1 MRTSGNRQT
10 VSLVRWALV
19 VVCAALLLGDAV
31 ASVGDPDII
40 VMDENID
47 AAIRLLRFG
56 DADALVTSDAYNG
69 DEALQVEW
77 GEGVA
82 AENLPG
88 LGFHIVETPRTD
100 DEFRYLTFAW
110 KKHVPTLIPEWLAF
124 AVPQTGPAPESI
136 FIDWIAELTDGEVFE
151 EDLTLPELIRFNVG
165 SNGVLPGFPEDL
177 ELDVPAAF
185 QPRSIYSEGGVDL
198 DFQFR
203 PNVDNSRITA
213 YLITYIRSERTRLAD
228 LYVGSDDAIAVWLNG
243 EFVHANPVERSG
255 EPDQDWI
262 EGVELRRGRNI
273 LMLKVA
279 ETSGDWTA
287 FARFDDASGL
297 TFSSHPALDGA
308 PLPAALPE
316 DRRDVSIQFGVIG
329 GRTNGAVRFLPETE
343 GVKGV
348 VGDSFEG
355 FYHAG
360 LEAAYEPSIQVS
372 EFAPADWT
380 VVTRDLYEDW
390 GNIFVTGLAFA
401 SVDGLP
407 AVFDYVGFGKGGFG
421 ETPDIPL
428 PPTMEFDPSNSIT
441 VDEGATERVW
451 ISATDPN
458 PEDTVSLRLQ
468 NIKGNTASAGVK
480 LVTGT
485 GGPLPEWIRIEDI
498 SPGNPANAVLRMEPS
513 YDDAGRYNF
522 TLRAVDDSP
531 TRLSTFDTLFVTVG
545 DVNRDPGFVPL
556 GVQSVSEGNTLRFT
570 VLATD
575 LDGDA
580 VTLGASGLLPG
591 DASFVPATGRFTW
604 QPTFADSGS
613 HTATFTAADGRG
625 GSARMTVQ
633 ISVSEENR
641 APTFDAAMAQE
652 FQALVGKEFLLAVQ
666 VSDADQDIIDV
677 SLVVVPAGVTFDAA
691 SRSIRWTPTAAQEG
705 SHTLALLADDG
716 NGGVTEGSVSVT
728 VSRNRPVWQPVSV
741 TEVRETQEATFRAIP
756 VHPDDLPMAMSFTSD
771 PPLPPSVVADE
782 GDSLLFSW
790 VPGFDD
796 AGSYLLTFTASDP
809 LGLTADLR
817 ITLDVEN
824 FNRDPEVAD
833 VPDGTAVVGQPFVLS
848 LDQYVSDPDADD
860 VPRLTFSKGETAPV
874 GVVISSTGQLE
885 WSPAAGIAGEQ
896 IIPFV
901 VTDPSLS
908 SASGRV
914 IVFVEA
920 PPTFA
925 FEPSE
930 QPAVDEGSVVIV
942 EVTAADG
949 NSRDTVSVE
958 WVNEGAVPDWVSWA
972 FAPGNPGTATITLSP
987 DFTAAGAAAERTVPI
1002 AIRAVDNSTEAL
1014 SAQATL
1020 TVIVN
1025 NTNRAPALAAV
1036 PQQTLSEGQAWSVTL
1051 AATDEDTDDTLT
1063 YSFTG
1068 LPPGATFDAASA
1080 TMRWT
1085 PNFDQAN
1092 TYTVTATVRDRDP
1105 SGVASTQIRLVVLDV
1120 NRRPVMQSITAPSN
1134 LVEGSPISFTVRGID
1149 PDADNTVTYRVTPD
1163 PAGISLN
1170 QSTGAFRWTP
1180 QVGQAGVYTLTFT
1193 ADDGLGGT
1201 DTAQVTLDIDELDN
1215 EPPTGSIALEG
1226 GTTVDGVLLVDS
1238 ASVTLEI
1245 DADDNR
1251 SPDSAIQMQLRN
1263 AGGTFSS
1270 AETVRA
1276 TVEWEV
1282 SPSDG
1287 EKTVQVRFEDE
1298 FGNRSE
1304 EFEVTFTL
1312 DTTAP
1317 QIAHTRVTSAEVGE
1331 AIEIVATVTD
1341 ETSTDARLL
1350 YRPSGEGDFTRVNM
1364 AGEDTVE
1371 ATIPSSAAR
1380 EGVSYYIEVEDAL
1393 GHVATFPDDG
1403 ASGPVGVSVSGEVTQ
1418 TTTFPADTWHIFSVP
1433 LTSAPGQLTDL
1444 LNTALT
1450 PGNWSA
1456 NAWNGTATVAATP
1469 TVKAGQAFWLTTK
1482 TPLRLDVQGVL
1493 SDPANPPTIAVR
1505 QGWNLVGNPYVYP
1518 VPFGSVKVVLNG
1530 QRVGLDEGGDAVL
1543 RRRFWR
1549 WSDTTSNDVTDGD
1562 YQIETGLS
1570 ATWEPWEGYWVFAD
1584 AAGTLVVEPVERL
1597 AASPSVAQDTAPLW
1611 SGALA
1616 LTASTGV
1623 SRVYVAL
1630 DESAEEGY
1638 DAMDVEQPPAP
1649 SNVRLS
1655 LVQAGMPYQRV
1666 SLPAEGADW
1675 SWDAET
1681 VTASDADLS
1690 LSSPLPQGYRLY
1702 VEDLATGL
1710 RTRLVPS
1717 SGLRV
1722 RAGESSLLLRLTRE
1736 RLGPDVV
1743 GAAPMQTRLLANYP
1757 NPFNP
1762 ETWIPFTLA
1771 ADDDVVIHVYNVDG
1785 LRVRSLSLGYLAAG
1799 RYSDRSRAGYWDG
1812 RNDAGEAV
1820 ASGAYVYELRAGG
1833 EREMRRMVVRK

>member
-1 MRTSGNRQT
+1 MRTSGNRRT
-10 VSLVRWALV
+10 ISLIRWALV
-19 VVCAALLLGDAV
+19 AVCAASLQGDAL
-31 ASVGDPDII
+31 ASVGDPDVI

-47 AAIRLLRFG
+47 DAIRFLRFG
-56 DADALVTSDAYNG
+56 DADTLVTGDAYSG

-82 AENLPG
+82 AENMPG
-88 LGFHIVETPRTD
+88 LGFRIVETPRTD

-124 AVPQTGPAPESI
+124 AVPQTGPAPDSI

-151 EDLTLPELIRFNVG
+151 EDLTLPELIRFNVDSDG
-165 SNGVLPGFPEDL
+165 IVPGFPQGL
-177 ELDVPAAF
+177 ELDVPAPF
-185 QPRSIYSEGGVDL
+185 QPRSIYSEGGIDL

-203 PNVDNSRITA
+203 PNVDNNRITA
-213 YLITYIRSERTRLAD
+213 YLITYIRSERARVAD
-228 LYVGSDDAIAVWLNG
+228 LHVGSDDAIAVWLNG
-243 EFVHANPVERSG
+243 EFIHANPVERDG
-255 EPDQDWI
+255 EPDQDLI
-262 EGVELRRGRNI
+262 EAVELRRGRNI

-279 ETSGDWTA
+279 ETVGDWTA

-297 TFSSHPALDGA
+297 TFSSHPALAGA
-308 PLPAALPE
+308 PLPTALPE

-329 GRTNGAVRFLPETE
+329 GRTDGGISFLPE
-343 GVKGV
+343 GARIKRS
-348 VGDSFEG
+348 VGSDFEG

-360 LEAAYEPSIQVS
+360 LEPAYEPSIQVS
-372 EFAPADWT
+372 EFAPAEWT

-390 GNIFVTGLAFA
+390 GNIVVTGLAFM

-407 AVFDYVGFGKGGFG
+407 AAFDYVGFGKGGFE

-441 VDEGATERVW
+441 VDEGETQRVW

-458 PEDTVSLRLQ
+458 PEDSVSLRLQ
-468 NIKGNTASAGVK
+468 NIKGNTTTAGLK
-480 LVTGT
+480 LLTGT

-498 SPGNPANAVLRMEPS
+498 SPGNPASAVLRMSPGH
-513 YDDAGRYNF
+513 DDAGRYNF
-522 TLRAVDDSP
+522 TVAAVDDSSG
-531 TRLSTFDTLFVTVG
+531 RLTTTGTLFVTVG
-545 DVNRDPGFVPL
+545 DVNRDPEFIPL
-556 GVQSVSEGNTLRFT
+556 GAQSVSEGNTLRFS
-570 VLATD
+570 VLAGD
-575 LDGDA
+575 LDGDD
-580 VTLGASGLLPG
+580 VTLGSAGLLPG
-591 DASFVPATGRFTW
+591 TATFNPASGRFTW
-604 QPTFADSGS
+604 APTFADSGS
-613 HTATFTAADGRG
+613 HSATFTAADGRG

-677 SLVVVPAGVTFDAA
+677 SLADVPAGVTFDAT

-705 SHTLALLADDG
+705 SHTLILLAEDG

-782 GDSLLFSW
+782 GDSMLFSW

-833 VPDGTAVVGQPFVLS
+833 VPDDTAVVGQPFVVS
-848 LDQYVSDPDADD
+848 LAQYVSDPDADD
-860 VPRLTFSKGETAPV
+860 VPRLTFSIGETAPV

-901 VTDPSLS
+901 VSDPSLS

-942 EVTAADG
+942 EVSAVDG
-949 NSRDTVSVE
+949 NSRDTVSLE
-958 WVNEGAVPDWVSWA
+958 WVNEGAVPDWVSWN
-972 FAPGNPGTATITLSP
+972 FAPGNPGTATITLAP
-987 DFTAAGAAAERTVPI
+987 DFTAAGLAAERTVPI
-1002 AIRAVDNSTEAL
+1002 AIRAVDSSTEAL

-1025 NTNRAPALAAV
+1025 NTNRAPVLAAV
-1036 PQQTLSEGQAWSVTL
+1036 PQQTLSEGQSWSVTL
-1051 AATDEDTDDTLT
+1051 SATDEDTDDTLA
-1063 YSFTG
+1063 YSFAG
-1068 LPPGATFDAASA
+1068 LPPGATFDAATA
-1080 TMRWT
+1080 TMQWT

-1092 TYTVTATVRDRDP
+1092 TYTITATVRDRDP
-1105 SGVASTQIRLVVLDV
+1105 SGLASVQIRLVVLDV
-1120 NRRPVMQSITAPSN
+1120 NRAPVMQSITAPSN
-1134 LVEGSPISFTVRGID
+1134 LVEGAPISFTVRGID
-1149 PDADNTVTYRVTPD
+1149 PDSDNTVTYRVTPS

-1180 QVGQAGVYTLTFT
+1180 QVGQAGEYTLTFT
-1193 ADDGLGGT
+1193 ADDGVGGT
-1201 DTAQVTLDIDELDN
+1201 DTGRVTLDIDELDG

-1226 GTTVDGVLLVDS
+1226 ATEVDDILLVDS
-1238 ASVTLEI
+1238 PSVTLAI

-1251 SPDSAIQMQLRN
+1251 SPYERIEMQLRN
-1263 AGGTFSS
+1263 AGGTFTD
-1270 AETVRA
+1270 AEPVKA

-1317 QIAHTRVTSAEVGE
+1317 QITHTRVTSAEVGE
-1331 AIEIVATVTD
+1331 SIEIVATVTD

-1350 YRPSGEGDFTRVNM
+1350 YRPGAEDVFTAVNM
-1364 AGEDTVE
+1364 SGEDTVE
-1371 ATIPSSAAR
+1371 GTIPSSAAR
-1380 EGVSYYIEVEDAL
+1380 EGVSYYIQVEDAL
-1393 GHVATFPDDG
+1393 GHVATFPADG
-1403 ASGPVGVSVSGEVTQ
+1403 PSDPIGISVSGEVTQ
-1418 TTTFPADTWHIFSVP
+1418 TATFPADTWHIFSVP

-1444 LNTALT
+1444 LNTALSA
-1450 PGNWSA
+1450 GSWSA
-1456 NAWNGTATVAATP
+1456 NAWNGEATVATTP

-1482 TPLRLDVQGVL
+1482 APLRLDIQGVL
-1493 SDPANPPTIAVR
+1493 SDPANPPTISVR
-1505 QGWNLVGNPYVYP
+1505 QGWNLIGNPYVYP

-1530 QRVGLDEGGDAVL
+1530 QHVALDEGGDAVL
-1543 RRRFWR
+1543 RQRFWR

-1562 YQIETGLS
+1562 YKLETSLS
-1570 ATWEPWEGYWVFAD
+1570 ATWEPWEGYWVLANAD
-1584 AAGTLVVEPVERL
+1584 GTLVVEPVERL
-1597 AASPSVAQDTAPLW
+1597 AAAPSVTQDVAPVW
-1611 SGALA
+1611 AGALA
-1616 LTASTGV
+1616 LTGSTGV

-1630 DESAEEGY
+1630 AESAELGY
-1638 DAMDVEQPPAP
+1638 DALDVEQPPAP

-1666 SLPAEGADW
+1666 SLPAEGAEW
-1675 SWDAET
+1675 SWDAEAAT
-1681 VTASDADLS
+1681 GSDADLS

-1710 RTRLVPS
+1710 RTRLGPG
-1717 SGLRV
+1717 SGMRL
-1722 RAGESSLLLRLTRE
+1722 RAGESSLRVRLTRE

-1743 GAAPMQTRLLANYP
+1743 GAAPMRTRLLANYP

-1771 ADDDVVIHVYNVDG
+1771 ADDDVVISVYNVDG
-1785 LRVRSLSLGYLAAG
+1785 LRVRSLSLGYLPAG
-1799 RYSDRSRAGYWDG
+1799 RYSDRSRAGHWDG

-1820 ASGAYVYELRAGG
+1820 ASGAYVVELRAGNT
-1833 EREMRRMVVRK
+1833 REMRRMVVRK